1 MKNFKFV
8 TFLLLV
14 SLVLTACGKTQNQS
28 TTQPVNQAAE
38 SDNLFEQVKA
48 EGKIRIGTEGVYSP
62 FSFHDAS
69 GKLTGFDIEIVEEIA
84 NRIGVKPEFV
94 ETQWDGI
101 FAGLDS
107 NRFDVIANQIEIRP
121 DRQEKYDFSDPYVV
135 SRPVLIVKSDND
147 TIKSFEDLKGKK
159 AAQQLI
165 SNYKDIAESYGAEI
179 VTDESF
185 NQGIDLVI
193 SGRADVIINDKLAF
207 QDVIKQKPDV
217 AIKAVAEHEKEA
229 KMGLMFRIGNNK
241 ELIDAINKALSDMK
255 NDGTYLSISQK
266 YFGTDVSK

>member
-1 MKNFKFV
+1 MKRNLKFV
-8 TFLLLV
+8 AFLLLI
-14 SLVLTACGKTQNQS
+14 SLALTACGKTPPNQS
-28 TTQPVNQAAE
+28 TTQPVSADSN
-38 SDNLFEQVKA
+38 NLFEQIQA

-69 GKLTGFDIEIVEEIA
+69 GKLTGFDIEIVEEVA
-84 NRIGVKPEFV
+84 NRLGVKPEFV

-107 NRFDVIANQIEIRP
+107 NRFDMIANQIEIRP

-135 SRPVLIVKSDND
+135 SKPVLIVRSDND

-165 SNYKDIAESYGAEI
+165 SNYKDIAISYGAEI

-185 NQGIDLVI
+185 NQGIDLVV
-193 SGRADVIINDKLAF
+193 SKRADVIINDKLAF
-207 QDVIKQKPDV
+207 QDVKKQKPDV
-217 AIKAVAEHEKEA
+217 AIKAVAEYDKVA
-229 KMGLMFRIGNNK
+229 KMGFMFNKGNNK
-241 ELIDAINKALSDMK
+241 ELIDAVNKALSDMK
-255 NDGTYLSISQK
+255 SDGTYLSISQK
-266 YFGTDVSK
+266 YFETDVSK